1 MSRLFRLTG
10 FFLLT
15 LWSCCLHAQDRKSV
29 SGRVFDATTKEPVP
43 FAAVSLPT
51 SLIGTNTNEQGW
63 FTLSYPAN
71 TSDKRLSINCLG
83 YKVQSLA
90 LDSVNGEL
98 MVFLEHAGF
107 ELREVVVRS
116 LPPTH
121 YISQAM
127 KKLPEN
133 YPDAPFSTQAYYR
146 QQVYENGDVLGRT
159 EGVFQSYYPHYLD
172 TAKHNQ
178 HQLILYRQADPH
190 ELQFMREKLDKER
203 KKGERKAAKK
213 NKDKPQAL
221 DDGITP
227 GGDQSLVS
235 FGGPEMILKTD
246 FIRGEEP
253 FLEEKQFK
261 KFNYSFQ
268 GSTSY
273 EGRQLMI
280 IVFEAKEAVDHFRMN
295 GKIYLDEESLAIVT
309 IEYSAAIEI
318 PLIAKP
324 IMLLY
329 GFSVD
334 DAYFHKKLQ
343 YARIDGRWYPRD
355 FQWEMQA
362 HMEKRHLFDPNEQAD
377 FKMGQCLFVNQ
388 VELRSPQPILA
399 ASRFDSKKKMSMQVH
414 PLGNLQWKDINQVA
428 PAAK

>member
-1 MSRLFRLTG
+1 M
-10 FFLLT
+10 
-15 LWSCCLHAQDRKSV
+15 
-29 SGRVFDATTKEPVP
+29 
-43 FAAVSLPT
+43 
-51 SLIGTNTNEQGW
+51 
-63 FTLSYPAN
+63 
-71 TSDKRLSINCLG
+71 
-83 YKVQSLA
+83 
-90 LDSVNGEL
+90 
-98 MVFLEHAGF
+98 
-107 ELREVVVRS
+107 
-116 LPPTH
+116 
-121 YISQAM
+121 AM

-133 YPDAPFSTQAYYR
+133 YPVSSFATQAYYR
-146 QQVYENGDVLGRT
+146 QQVFENSEVLGRT

-172 TAKHNQ
+172 TAAHNQ

-190 ELQFMREKLDKER
+190 ELQFMREKFEKDK
-203 KKGERKAAKK
+203 KKDDRKAAKK
-213 NKDKPQAL
+213 NKDKPL
-221 DDGITP
+221 PVDDGIKP
-227 GGDQSLVS
+227 GGDQSVVN

-268 GSTSY
+268 GSSSY
-273 EGRQLMI
+273 EGRPLMV

-324 IMLLY
+324 ILLLY
-329 GFSVD
+329 GFSVN

-343 YARIDGRWYPRD
+343 YALIDGRWYPRD

-362 HMEKRHLFDPNEQAD
+362 HMEKRHFFDPNERAD

-388 VELRSPQPILA
+388 VELRSPQPIPA
-399 ASRFDSKKKMSMQVH
+399 ANRFDSKKKMSTQVH
-414 PLGNLQWKDINQVA
+414 PFGNLQWKDINQVA